1 MSQQIL
7 RESPER
13 TRQHV
18 ERRKFSPDSARS
30 FQGELHPVARLQR
43 MLGNRRLAQ
52 LIQARQLTR
61 EGEII
66 GLQRKLTVGAASDRY
81 EQEAE
86 RVAREVM
93 NVPDAMAAASAQR
106 APSSAPVQNQ
116 TLQTRATEEKKAE
129 PIPARS
135 AGARHDTFEAGA
147 NVEAQ
152 VNLSKGRGS
161 PLPHAVRAY
170 MEPRF
175 GVDFSHVRV
184 HTGSDAL
191 QMNQAVGAQ
200 AFTHGSDIY
209 FGADHSP
216 TNLKLTAHEL
226 THVVQQTGGVP
237 LQTKKRA
244 EAGAPPGPDPSIQR
258 IPVVPTADDREE
270 NGAEPVSRQTE
281 STTPRPSVS
290 EETAEP
296 GGDGAGRQGEEMV
309 VDAKLMLELAATGLG
324 LHELTIEGSVG
335 RGGKNRPRDVAAVA
349 ARLLAL
355 GYPPGSTLSD
365 LADAIKRYQAEVVG
379 MTRQDGRVDPGGKTI
394 LALAAMKRA
403 PAAAEPPAA
412 TPAPATPPPAAEPPA
427 APPPAATPTPA
438 AAGPRGTPQ
447 DPELAQLV
455 AAARN
460 PQVDAAADNLADL
473 EKKFMGLKRSS
484 SSNEEV
490 GKERDE
496 LVEGFRSLRTQ
507 IAAFDKAGLDPKVA
521 AALKTG
527 FYRAINAISPFY
539 YQKLNIILEFDR
551 VNKTTGKVVHIYNTC
566 NITSLAMTL
575 EALGKSAADYKYKAL
590 IPPIAQVFEK
600 DVKAREEGGRAHE
613 KVGTELSGLRLPDY
627 IAMAAIVWQMG
638 YKKGSPEEIL
648 KGANDAFNN
657 VASAKAV
664 KKLAEDFG
672 ASATIGEFKLDP
684 GAKKDAGQRALK
696 QFGAK
701 HSTQALVK
709 AEVAMRLREIE
720 RRLERETKPA
730 KRAKLEKEKAE
741 LQAKLAKMGPLSDAA
756 IESVLP
762 LEQYKQAVLKQIG
775 PELDSGRQIV
785 AGQYH
790 HFVRLQAVTDEFVIK
805 DDPGGFTRGN
815 MQLTWEEARA
825 MGLFWH
831 WILIG

>member
-1 MSQQIL
+1 
-7 RESPER
+7 
-13 TRQHV
+13 
-18 ERRKFSPDSARS
+18 
-30 FQGELHPVARLQR
+30 

-52 LIQARQLTR
+52 LIQAKRLTP
-61 EGEII
+61 EGKII
-66 GLQRKLTVGAASDRY
+66 GFQRKLTVGAADDQY
-81 EQEAE
+81 EQEAD
-86 RVAREVM
+86 RVAFQVM
-93 NVPDAMAAASAQR
+93 NVPDAVAAASEER
-106 APSSAPVQNQ
+106 APLLGTVQNQ
-116 TLQTRATEEKKAE
+116 TPQTKPTVASITPIVHRQGATEEETAE
-129 PIPARS
+129 PIQGHS
-135 AGARHDTFEAGA
+135 AGALRDTFEAGA
-147 NVEAQ
+147 NIETRVS
-152 VNLSKGRGS
+152 LTKGGGS
-161 PLPHAVRAY
+161 PLPDPVRAY

-184 HTGSDAL
+184 HTGSNAL
-191 QMNQAVGAQ
+191 QLNQAVGAR

-209 FGADHSP
+209 FGAGHSP

-237 LQTKKRA
+237 LQTKNRE
-244 EAGAPPGPDPSIQR
+244 EAGAPPDPEPSIQR
-258 IPVVPTADDREE
+258 ICVSCAADDRQEK
-270 NGAEPVSRQTE
+270 GSEPVSPQAE
-281 STTPRPSVS
+281 SAAHASRSVS
-290 EETAEP
+290 EGAAEP
-296 GGDGAGRQGEEMV
+296 GGDGAAPAADTAGHQV
-309 VDAKLMLELAATGLG
+309 QDLIVDAKLMLEFAATGLG
-324 LHELTIEGSVG
+324 LRELTIEASVG

-349 ARLLAL
+349 ARLLGV
-355 GYPPGSTLSD
+355 GYPPGSTLSE
-365 LADAIKRYQAEVVG
+365 LADAITRYQAEVVG

-403 PAAAEPPAA
+403 PAAAEPPAE

-427 APPPAATPTPA
+427 APPPAATPAPA

-460 PQVDAAADNLADL
+460 PEVDAAAGELASL

-484 SSNEEV
+484 SSKEEV

-496 LVEGFRSLRTQ
+496 LVEGFRSLRARV
-507 IAAFDKAGLDPKVA
+507 AAFDKAGLDPKVA

-551 VNKTTGKVVHIYNTC
+551 VNKTTGVTEHIWNTC

-575 EALGKSAADYKYKAL
+575 EALGKSAADYKHKAL

-627 IAMAAIVWQMG
+627 IAMAAIVWKMG
-638 YKKGSPEEIL
+638 YKTGSPEQIL
-648 KGANDAFNN
+648 KGANDAFNS
-657 VASAKAV
+657 VASAEAV
-664 KKLAEDFG
+664 KTLGKDFG
-672 ASATIGEFKLDP
+672 ASVKYGEFKLDP

-701 HSTQALVK
+701 HSKQADVK
-709 AEVAMRLREIE
+709 AEAETRLREIE
-720 RRLERETKPA
+720 RLLERETNPA
-730 KRAKLEKEKAE
+730 KRAKLEKEKAK
-741 LQAKLAKMGPLSDAA
+741 LQAKLAKVGPLSDAA
-756 IESVLP
+756 IESALP
-762 LEQYKQAVLKQIG
+762 LEQYKQTVLAQIG

-785 AGQYH
+785 VGQH
-790 HFVRLQAVTDEFVIK
+790 NHFVRLQAVTDEFVIK

-815 MQLTWEEARA
+815 MQATWEEARA

-831 WILIG
+831 WISIG